1 MNWDYD
7 VIIVGGGGAGLSAAI
22 TANAAGARCMILEAD
37 KKLGGATALSGGV
50 FYAAGTSVQREAG
63 IMDDTPEAML
73 EYVATL
79 NQWSIRFDLIKI
91 MADVGAECV
100 DWLIDLGVEFPPE
113 WLACAGVE
121 SIARG
126 HASRAESGGIAGPL
140 INAAGAAG
148 IETAL
153 ATRVDGLVFKDG
165 RVVGVKASGMELYA
179 PSVIITTGGFGNNPA
194 MIKRLYPD
202 AAYHDDRVWAVHEDA
217 PFILGDGINM
227 AEQIGAEIVGHNS
240 GLLLPTS
247 GFMHSVEPWLP
258 PWLMVVNEQGRR
270 FMPESAY
277 YSVSGYLVSEQRGRH
292 AFAIFDDPTLR
303 EASADAS
310 HADPYHTGI
319 PVLTWDEP
327 TIRRHVESG
336 RVRTAQTLPELA
348 ALCGIN
354 AKGLEQ
360 TVSHYNADCE
370 KGSDSAYNKKAT
382 KLFPVAKPPFYA
394 VEVRPTIIGLTGA
407 GLNVDTSTRVLDAY
421 QRPIPGLYA
430 AGEVLGCIHSK
441 RYAGGGMAI
450 ANAIIFGRIAGETAA
465 LAASLDSVR

>member
-1 MNWDYD
+1 MSWDYD

-22 TANAAGARCMILEAD
+22 EANAAGANCMILEAD
-37 KKLGGATALSGGV
+37 TKLGGATALSGGV

-63 IMDDTPEAML
+63 IMDDTPEAMM

-79 NQWSIRFDLIKI
+79 NQWSIRFDLIRI
-91 MADVGAECV
+91 MAERGAECV
-100 DWLIDLGVEFPPE
+100 DWLIDLGVQFPVQ
-113 WLACAGVE
+113 WLAVAGVE
-121 SIARG
+121 SVPRG
-126 HASRAESGGIAGPL
+126 HASDGESGGIAGPL
-140 INAAGAAG
+140 VNAAGAAG
-148 IETAL
+148 IDTAL
-153 ATRVDGLVFKDG
+153 DTRVEGLVFRDG

-179 PSVIITTGGFGNNPA
+179 PAVVLTTGGFGNNPA
-194 MIKRLYPD
+194 MIRRLWPD
-202 AAYHDDRVWAVHEDA
+202 AAYHDDRVWAVHRDA

-227 AEQIGAEIVGHNS
+227 AEQLGAEVVGQNT

-258 PWLMVVNEQGRR
+258 PWLMIVNEQGRR

-277 YSVSGYLVSEQRGRH
+277 YAVSGYLVNEQRGKH
-292 AFAIFDDPTLR
+292 AFAIFDEPTLK

-336 RVRTAQTLPELA
+336 RVRTADTLEALA
-348 ALCGIN
+348 TQCGIN
-354 AKGLEQ
+354 AAGIGE
-360 TVSHYNADCE
+360 TVRRYNADCE
-370 KGSDSAYNKKAT
+370 HGVDSLYGKKAT
-382 KLFPVAKPPFYA
+382 RLFPVAQGPFYA
-394 VEVRPTIIGLTGA
+394 VEVRPTIIGLTAA
-407 GLNVDTSTRVLDAY
+407 GLNIDTDTQVLDSNQ
-421 QRPIPGLYA
+421 QRIPGLYA

-450 ANAIIFGRIAGETAA
+450 ANAIIFGRIAGQSAA
-465 LAASLDSVR
+465 LAAKSA